1 MKKYFYIA
9 LIFSIPLISCKKD
22 HLITNN
28 QNATLH
34 FSQDTVLFDTIFTSI
49 GSITK
54 ELMVYNNNDFD
65 IITNVSLNGS
75 SQAHFRMNVDGE
87 PGSEINDVLIR
98 ANDSIFIFI
107 EVTIDPTNTN
117 TPYIVSDSLTFNTGN
132 KKQTVDLVAY
142 GQDAYFHTANTY
154 GNIINNNDTTK
165 FFYHQINCDE
175 TWNNDKPHVIY
186 GYVIVDP
193 GCVLT
198 INQGTTVH
206 LHKNSGIIVGNPFME
221 NTGGSIKVNGSLG
234 NEVTFRG
241 DRLDQWYDSIPGQ
254 WDRIWLYPGSIDNE
268 FSYTNFYNG
277 TIAIH
282 ADTIGNNNPT
292 AIINNCRIDNMSS
305 IGILGQGSKLEV
317 NNSIITKCG
326 QYSVACNIGGDY
338 SFKHCTFANYWNFTN
353 RQTPSILLNNY
364 YEGADGNTYTRNL
377 NNAYFGNCIIDG
389 NLSTEISFQ
398 NNNNALFNYT
408 FDHCLIKIDPEE
420 NTNTSNYINI
430 HKNTDPGFENKK
442 LYDFHLNENS
452 ICNSN
457 GDFNITISEPILTL
471 DLEGNNREN
480 VPDLGALERID

>member
-154 GNIINNNDTTK
+154 GNIINNNDKSYVFLIIIILIIYT
-165 FFYHQINCDE
+165 YGQIPE
-175 TWNNDKPHVIY
+175 W
-186 GYVIVDP
+186 
-193 GCVLT
+193 L
-198 INQGTTVH
+198 
-206 LHKNSGIIVGNPFME
+206 
-221 NTGGSIKVNGSLG
+221 
-234 NEVTFRG
+234 VTQ
-241 DRLDQWYDSIPGQ
+241 L
-254 WDRIWLYPGSIDNE
+254 
-268 FSYTNFYNG
+268 
-277 TIAIH
+277 
-282 ADTIGNNNPT
+282 
-292 AIINNCRIDNMSS
+292 
-305 IGILGQGSKLEV
+305 
-317 NNSIITKCG
+317 
-326 QYSVACNIGGDY
+326 
-338 SFKHCTFANYWNFTN
+338 
-353 RQTPSILLNNY
+353 
-364 YEGADGNTYTRNL
+364 
-377 NNAYFGNCIIDG
+377 
-389 NLSTEISFQ
+389 
-398 NNNNALFNYT
+398 
-408 FDHCLIKIDPEE
+408 
-420 NTNTSNYINI
+420 
-430 HKNTDPGFENKK
+430 
-442 LYDFHLNENS
+442 
-452 ICNSN
+452 
-457 GDFNITISEPILTL
+457 
-471 DLEGNNREN
+471 
-480 VPDLGALERID
+480 